1 MFTGTTV
8 KIAKIVFDKGFYQLY
23 NDKLKFDIACQLC
36 YNINSGMGE
45 RGDGLADKNTLGEI
59 KKIIE
64 GYLGQRVTLKANKGR
79 KRIVIREGILE
90 DTYPSIFVVKVYGDF
105 DTVRRVS
112 YSYCDILTETVEIT
126 VCEDNRQ
133 IKVS

>member
-1 MFTGTTV
+1 MHE
-8 KIAKIVFDKGFYQLY
+8 LY
-23 NDKLKFDIACQLC
+23 NNYFAFDITLHLWYTKQD
-36 YNINSGMGE
+36 GMCE

-59 KKIIE
+59 RKIIE

-79 KRIVIREGILE
+79 KRIVVREGILE

-105 DTVRRVS
+105 DSVRRVS

>member
-1 MFTGTTV
+1 M
-8 KIAKIVFDKGFYQLY
+8 
-23 NDKLKFDIACQLC
+23 FDITSQIC
-36 YNINSGMGE
+36 YNKANGRSE

-59 KKIIE
+59 RKIIE

-105 DTVRRVS
+105 DSVRRVS
-112 YSYCDILTETVEIT
+112 YSYCDVLTETVEIT

>member
-1 MFTGTTV
+1 MT
-8 KIAKIVFDKGFYQLY
+8 KDINELY
-23 NDKLKFDIACQLC
+23 NEEFTIDITCFLWYTIIDVMC
-36 YNINSGMGE
+36 E

-59 KKIIE
+59 RKIIE

-79 KRIVIREGILE
+79 KRIVVREGILE

-105 DTVRRVS
+105 DSVRRVS

>member
-1 MFTGTTV
+1 M
-8 KIAKIVFDKGFYQLY
+8 
-23 NDKLKFDIACQLC
+23 C
-36 YNINSGMGE
+36 E

-59 KKIIE
+59 RKIIE

-105 DTVRRVS
+105 DSVRRVS